1 MVYNYNEIEV
11 VHLEMTEACN
21 ASCPM
26 CARNLNG
33 GEVNPHL
40 NNRELS
46 IADVE
51 RIFPVDFVQQ
61 LKRVYMCGNYGDP
74 AVASDTLE
82 AFAYFRENNPQINLS
97 MHTNGSIKK
106 PEWWAELAQ
115 VIGKKGYVIFGL
127 DGLEDTNHLYRQGT
141 VWKNIMR
148 NVEAFIGAGGR
159 ARWDYIVFAHN
170 EHQVDEAEQL
180 SKDMGFEK
188 FQYKKSARFFSN
200 SKAQTKDAHQAQNRK
215 GHTTLL
221 QAPTN
226 PKYRNAVLDQLKA
239 AANPANTQ
247 TITVDNV
254 VSVANLDNLQGMQNF
269 STDPA
274 KKKPVE
280 HIWDEAVIDC
290 KVAKEKNIYV
300 TAEGILQP
308 CCWTAGQMYLW
319 YFKPK
324 GAQIWKFIDEAGLD
338 TLDAR
343 KHSVKDIVHG
353 DFFQKIIPESWDK
366 PSCAEGKSAMC
377 AKICGTKF
385 DAFKEQFS

>member
-1 MVYNYNEIEV
+1 
-11 VHLEMTEACN
+11 MTEACN

-46 IADVE
+46 IADIE

-148 NVEAFIGAGGR
+148 NVEAFIAAGGR

-170 EHQVDEAEQL
+170 EHQVEEAEQL

-324 GAQIWKFIDEAGLD
+324 GAQIWKFIDEAGID

>member
-1 MVYNYNEIEV
+1 MYNYNEIEV

-40 NNRELS
+40 KNRELS
-46 IADVE
+46 IADIE
-51 RIFPVDFVQQ
+51 RIFPVDFIQQ

-82 AFAYFRENNPQINLS
+82 AFAYFRENNPQLNLS
-97 MHTNGSIKK
+97 MHTNGSMKK

-148 NVEAFIGAGGR
+148 NVEAFIAAGGR
-159 ARWDYIVFAHN
+159 ARWDFIVFAHN
-170 EHQVDEAEQL
+170 EHQVEEAEQL

-200 SKAQTKDAHQAQNRK
+200 SRAQTKEEHQAQNRK

-239 AANPANTQ
+239 AANPANVQ

-269 STDPA
+269 STDPS

-324 GAQIWKFIDEAGLD
+324 GAQIWKFIDEAGID

-343 KHSVKDIVHG
+343 KHSIKDIVHG

>member
-1 MVYNYNEIEV
+1 VYNYNEIEV

>member
-1 MVYNYNEIEV
+1 MYNYNDIEV

-46 IADVE
+46 IADIE

-148 NVEAFIGAGGR
+148 NVEAFIAAGGR

-170 EHQVDEAEQL
+170 EHQVEEAEQL

-324 GAQIWKFIDEAGLD
+324 GAQIWKFIDEAGID